1 MGKQALDFSQFL
13 TQKFHFLGFGYAH
26 TIHCV
31 LASLFSISKWLLAL
45 VPSAVAPDHGISA
58 HRSLEVLH

>member
-26 TIHCV
+26 TIHCL
-31 LASLFSISKWLLAL
+31 LACLFSISIWLPGLL
-45 VPSAVAPDHGISA
+45 PCAVALHHGNSA
-58 HRSLEVLH
+58 SLYLEVLH